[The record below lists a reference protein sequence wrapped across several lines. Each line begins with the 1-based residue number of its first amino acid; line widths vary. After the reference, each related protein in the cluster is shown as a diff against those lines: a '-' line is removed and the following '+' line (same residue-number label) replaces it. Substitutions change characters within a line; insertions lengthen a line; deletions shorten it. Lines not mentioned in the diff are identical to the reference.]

1 MGKLLT
7 IVLQALT
14 RGLTS
19 AKAAKSTKGALV
31 IGGVV
36 AAFSL
41 TSAYLD
47 SRIPVMSQEEV
58 TKAVNGCEA
67 IKLEPVYHLKSD
79 KLSVTSVTCTPASD
93 PAPRTVVEID
103 AVQVVVEEA
112 VNYLSTASTQG

>member
-7 IVLQALT
+7 IVLRALT

-41 TSAYLD
+41 TSAYID
-47 SRIPVMSQEEV
+47 SRIPVMTQEEV
-58 TKAVNGCEA
+58 TKAVHGCEA
-67 IKLEPVYHLKSD
+67 ISLEPVYHLKSD
-79 KLSVTSVTCTPASD
+79 KLTVTSVTCTAASD
-93 PAPRTVVEID
+93 PSPRTVVEID
-103 AVQVVVEEA
+103 AVQVLVEEV
-112 VNYLSTASTQG
+112 VNYLSTASTQD

>member
-7 IVLQALT
+7 TILQALT

-47 SRIPVMSQEEV
+47 SRVPVMSQEEV
-58 TKAVNGCEA
+58 TKAVKGCEA
-67 IKLEPVYHLKSD
+67 IKLEPVYHLKAD
-79 KLSVTSVTCTPASD
+79 KLSVTSVTCTSASD
-93 PAPRTVVEID
+93 PSPRTVVEIE
-103 AVQVVVEEA
+103 AVQVVAEE
-112 VNYLSTASTQG
+112 VVKFLSTASTQD

>member
-7 IVLQALT
+7 TILQALT

-47 SRIPVMSQEEV
+47 SRVPVMSQEEV
-58 TKAVNGCEA
+58 TKAVKGCEA
-67 IKLEPVYHLKSD
+67 IKLEPVYHLKAD
-79 KLSVTSVTCTPASD
+79 KLSVISVTCTSASD
-93 PAPRTVVEID
+93 PSPRTVVEID
-103 AVQVVVEEA
+103 AVQVVVDE
-112 VNYLSTASTQG
+112 VVKFLSTAPTQD

>member
-7 IVLQALT
+7 IILQALT

-19 AKAAKSTKGALV
+19 AKTAKSTKGALV

-36 AAFSL
+36 AVFSL
-41 TSAYLD
+41 TSAYID
-47 SRIPVMSQEEV
+47 SRVPVMSQEEV
-58 TKAVNGCEA
+58 TKAVKGCEA

-79 KLSVTSVTCTPASD
+79 KLSVTSVTCTSASD
-93 PAPRTVVEID
+93 TSPRTVVEID

-112 VNYLSTASTQG
+112 VKFLSTASTQD

>member
-7 IVLQALT
+7 IILQALT

-36 AAFSL
+36 AVFSL

-47 SRIPVMSQEEV
+47 SRVPVMSQEEV
-58 TKAVNGCEA
+58 TKAVKSCEA
-67 IKLEPVYHLKSD
+67 IKLEPVYPLKAD
-79 KLSVTSVTCTPASD
+79 KLSVTSVTCTSASD
-93 PAPRTVVEID
+93 PSPRTVVEID

-112 VNYLSTASTQG
+112 VKFLSTAPTQD

>member
-7 IVLQALT
+7 TILQALT

-41 TSAYLD
+41 ASAYLD
-47 SRIPVMSQEEV
+47 SRVPVMSQEEV
-58 TKAVNGCEA
+58 TNAVKGCEV
-67 IKLEPVYHLKSD
+67 IKLEPVYHLKAD
-79 KLSVTSVTCTPASD
+79 KLSVTSVTCTSASD
-93 PAPRTVVEID
+93 PSPRTVVEID
-103 AVQVVVEEA
+103 AVQAVAEEVVKF
-112 VNYLSTASTQG
+112 LSTASTQD